1 MGDENKTTQELVDE
15 LKALVEKYDAP
26 AEDGT
31 AQEPTE
37 QDAERMSQL
46 TAEIEKR
53 NAAAEKNRETRAA
66 AVAAARSAIASG
78 AARQVDTVP
87 LGSSATARGSVAD
100 VRDVTDYRAAETRGF
115 LKRLASQM
123 GVRLTEGNDLTD
135 AERSALAH
143 LEQRAAYTVTT
154 ANTDEVVPV
163 ELKNEIIA
171 LIDNSTAI
179 FSDVTRDTMRNQ
191 YELIRHKSID
201 KGDAAKTNEGVAPTD
216 DEQNTFDRITLTG
229 DEIKKRVTLSRKM
242 MIQSIDSF

>member
-78 AARQVDTVP
+78 AARQV
-87 LGSSATARGSVAD
+87 
-100 VRDVTDYRAAETRGF
+100 
-115 LKRLASQM
+115 
-123 GVRLTEGNDLTD
+123 ND
-135 AERSALAH
+135 
-143 LEQRAAYTVTT
+143 
-154 ANTDEVVPV
+154 
-163 ELKNEIIA
+163 
-171 LIDNSTAI
+171 
-179 FSDVTRDTMRNQ
+179 
-191 YELIRHKSID
+191 
-201 KGDAAKTNEGVAPTD
+201 
-216 DEQNTFDRITLTG
+216 
-229 DEIKKRVTLSRKM
+229 
-242 MIQSIDSF
+242 